1 MSDRKYRQSGYQD
14 DDRSRRPRQDG
25 QGPRKPQTPY
35 DPRIPRDPK
44 VPNLPGFLN
53 VFRCVRCGHQESTD
67 VGALSKCGK
76 CGVDLHACI
85 HCASFDAGAVY
96 ECMEPIPARETQPL
110 GRGFVRGVPTVAV
123 VISRADHE
131 ARFLPEEPEIFLDDR
146 DLHVGIER

>member
-14 DDRSRRPRQDG
+14 DDRSRRPRQEG
-25 QGPRKPQTPY
+25 PGPRKPPTPY

-44 VPNLPGFLN
+44 VPNLPGFLD
-53 VFRCVRCGHQESTD
+53 VFRCVRCGHQEGTD

-96 ECMEPIPARETQPL
+96 ECMEPIP
-110 GRGFVRGVPTVAV
+110 
-123 VISRADHE
+123 SRVSPKDTRNDCD
-131 ARFLPEEPEIFLDDR
+131 RFSPRVNVERATGSAPASGGQSSAKKAFDD
-146 DLHVGIER
+146 LFKF

>member
-14 DDRSRRPRQDG
+14 DDRARRPRQEG
-25 QGPRKPQTPY
+25 PGPRKPQTPY

-76 CGVDLHACI
+76 CGVELHACI

-96 ECMEPIPARETQPL
+96 ECMEPIPARVSPKDARNDCDRFSPRVNVE
-110 GRGFVRGVPTVAV
+110 
-123 VISRADHE
+123 RATGS
-131 ARFLPEEPEIFLDDR
+131 APASSGQSSAKKAFDD
-146 DLHVGIER
+146 LFKF